1 MILLDTNVAVWL
13 FNGDPELGRESR
25 DLIEEARA
33 DQGISLSA
41 ITLWEISMLVEKGR
55 LNLGQDTLRWIEA
68 ALASP
73 GVSLT
78 PISAAIAVKAGKL
91 PRSVHGD
98 PADRLIIAT
107 AQALE
112 SRLLTSDRK
121 ILAYAGQGHVE
132 AIDARL

>member
-1 MILLDTNVAVWL
+1 
-13 FNGDPELGRESR
+13 
-25 DLIEEARA
+25 
-33 DQGISLSA
+33 
-41 ITLWEISMLVEKGR
+41 MLVEKGR
-55 LNLGQDTLRWIEA
+55 LNLGRDTLRWIEA

-91 PRSVHGD
+91 PRSVPGD

-121 ILAYAGQGHVE
+121 ILAYAAQGHVE